1 MTNRDKDN
9 SIGSFMARV
18 ANFLK
23 DEGYTIVKQEVLSL
37 KDNEQIS
44 FPILAVR
51 SQKYKGMAAV
61 LSTDFGSSEWNDFAQ
76 KVLNDENKLIT
87 KKRIGL
93 LGVIMRLVLT
103 RVEAKILYAYL
114 KGKRISSVREYIV
127 LQDIVSRLEEV
138 TENEL

>member
-37 KDNEQIS
+37 KDNEQIN

-51 SQKYKGMAAV
+51 SQKYKGMVAV

-87 KKRIGL
+87 KK
-93 LGVIMRLVLT
+93 
-103 RVEAKILYAYL
+103 E
-114 KGKRISSVREYIV
+114 S
-127 LQDIVSRLEEV
+127 DC
-138 TENEL
+138 

>member
-18 ANFLK
+18 ADFLK

-51 SQKYKGMAAV
+51 SQKYKGMTAM
-61 LSTDFGSSEWNDFAQ
+61 LTTDFGSSVWNDFLQ
-76 KVLNDENKLIT
+76 KALNDENKLIT
-87 KKRIGL
+87 EKK
-93 LGVIMRLVLT
+93 
-103 RVEAKILYAYL
+103 
-114 KGKRISSVREYIV
+114 S
-127 LQDIVSRLEEV
+127 DC
-138 TENEL
+138 

>member
-51 SQKYKGMAAV
+51 FQKYKGMAAV
-61 LSTDFGSSEWNDFAQ
+61 LSTDFGSSEWNNFAQ

-87 KKRIGL
+87 KK
-93 LGVIMRLVLT
+93 
-103 RVEAKILYAYL
+103 E
-114 KGKRISSVREYIV
+114 S
-127 LQDIVSRLEEV
+127 DC
-138 TENEL
+138 

>member
-18 ANFLK
+18 ADFLK

-61 LSTDFGSSEWNDFAQ
+61 LSTDFGSSEWNDFSQ
-76 KVLNDENKLIT
+76 KVLNDKNKLIT
-87 KKRIGL
+87 
-93 LGVIMRLVLT
+93 
-103 RVEAKILYAYL
+103 
-114 KGKRISSVREYIV
+114 
-127 LQDIVSRLEEV
+127 EEKSDCQ
-138 TENEL
+138 E

>member
-51 SQKYKGMAAV
+51 SKKHKGMAVV
-61 LSTDFGSSEWNDFAQ
+61 LSTNFGFSELDDFVQ
-76 KVLNDENKLIT
+76 KVLNDENKFIT
-87 KKRIGL
+87 EK
-93 LGVIMRLVLT
+93 
-103 RVEAKILYAYL
+103 
-114 KGKRISSVREYIV
+114 
-127 LQDIVSRLEEV
+127 EV
-138 TENEL
+138 DC

>member
-18 ANFLK
+18 AIFLK

-51 SQKYKGMAAV
+51 SKKHKCKVTV
-61 LSTDFGSSEWNDFAQ
+61 LSTNFGFSEWNDFVQ

-87 KKRIGL
+87 
-93 LGVIMRLVLT
+93 
-103 RVEAKILYAYL
+103 
-114 KGKRISSVREYIV
+114 
-127 LQDIVSRLEEV
+127 EEKSDC
-138 TENEL
+138 